1 MTDASSPPPITLL
14 FDLAFALLVRGAET
28 PDQVSDVRSGR
39 ISIAKGRILS
49 VLARQSGGPE
59 EEKSALRLKD
69 LAELTGFAPSTVSES
84 VEELA
89 ALGLLTRERLLTDR
103 RTVAIRITEKG
114 RKCTV
119 GKGLAA
125 LWGEAT
131 KDLPESDLEA
141 FWRVVTEASGKLEKS
156 TERSISKS

>member
-1 MTDASSPPPITLL
+1 MTDASSPPITLL

-84 VEELA
+84 V
-89 ALGLLTRERLLTDR
+89 
-103 RTVAIRITEKG
+103 AIRITEKG

>member
-1 MTDASSPPPITLL
+1 MTDASSPPITLL
-14 FDLAFALLVRGAET
+14 FDLAFVLLVRGAET

-49 VLARQSGGPE
+49 VLARQSKGPE
-59 EEKSALRLKD
+59 DDKKAFRLKD
-69 LAELTGFAPSTVSES
+69 LAELTGFAPSTVSEA

-103 RTVAIRITEKG
+103 RTVAEKG

-119 GKGLAA
+119 GKELAA
-125 LWGEAT
+125 LWEEAT
-131 KDLPESDLEA
+131 NGIPTSDLEA
-141 FWRVVTEASGKLEKS
+141 FWRVVEGASGKLEKS
-156 TERSISKS
+156 TERSILKS

>member
-1 MTDASSPPPITLL
+1 MKDASSPPITLI
-14 FDLAFALLVRGAET
+14 FDLAFALLVRGVET

-49 VLARQSGGPE
+49 VLARQSDGS

-69 LAELTGFAPSTVSES
+69 LAEWTGFAPSTVSES

-114 RKCTV
+114 RESTV
-119 GKGLAA
+119 VKGLAA
-125 LWGEAT
+125 LWEEAT

-141 FWRVVTEASGKLEKS
+141 FWRVVKEVSGKLEKS
-156 TERSISKS
+156 TERFILKS

>member
-1 MTDASSPPPITLL
+1 MTDASSPPVTRL

-49 VLARQSGGPE
+49 VLARQSGGPDGD
-59 EEKSALRLKD
+59 KRAFRLKD
-69 LAELTGFAPSTVSES
+69 LAELTGFAPSTVSEA

-89 ALGLLTRERLLTDR
+89 SLGLLTRERLLTDR

-114 RKCTV
+114 RESLA
-119 GKGLAA
+119 GKELAA
-125 LWGEAT
+125 LWQEAA
-131 KDLPESDLEA
+131 KGMPASDLEA
-141 FWRVVTEASGKLEKS
+141 FWRVVEGAAGKLEKS
-156 TERSISKS
+156 TNSSIAES

>member
-1 MTDASSPPPITLL
+1 MPDASSPPITLL
-14 FDLAFALLVRGAET
+14 FDLAFVLLVRGAET

-49 VLARQSGGPE
+49 VLARQSKGPE
-59 EEKSALRLKD
+59 DDKKAFRLKD
-69 LAELTGFAPSTVSES
+69 LAELTGFAPSTVSEA

-119 GKGLAA
+119 GKELAA
-125 LWGEAT
+125 LWEEAT
-131 KDLPESDLEA
+131 NGIPTSDLEA
-141 FWRVVTEASGKLEKS
+141 FWRVVEGASGKLEKS
-156 TERSISKS
+156 TERSILKS